1 MHYKDLAGLT
11 SKLYLYANSMQ
22 TQQRKIPMRG
32 VDGTYKHWTEM
43 LPVFE
48 TELNTFRHK
57 IDSLK
62 NNSAG
67 IAAQRTAFEKS

>member
-1 MHYKDLAGLT
+1 
-11 SKLYLYANSMQ
+11 MQ

-32 VDGTYKHWTEM
+32 VDGTYKHWKEM

-48 TELNTFRHK
+48 TELNTFQNK

-62 NNSAG
+62 R
-67 IAAQRTAFEKS
+67 IHRC